1 MLRNH
6 PEICSKRRTLSTISF
21 ARKILQPAKFG
32 GWWSAGRTR
41 KFCPPMQKLG
51 WTKGK
56 GKVAT
61 KVRQEFAANK
71 IWPKDTK
78 L

>member
-1 MLRNH
+1 
-6 PEICSKRRTLSTISF
+6 
-21 ARKILQPAKFG
+21 
-32 GWWSAGRTR
+32 
-41 KFCPPMQKLG
+41 MQKLG
-51 WTKGK
+51 WMKGK
-56 GKVAT
+56 GKAGA